1 MLPSDVNPGRRLL
14 VDTMV
19 VSWLGRRSGPFLA
32 WQEVVRDRD
41 VFISFAT
48 YAEVVTGGRRAGWG
62 DRTLDEWRGRLRS
75 YTVIPGTV
83 AIAESFALLASRF
96 RDQMSEA
103 DLWIAATALGQ
114 PEPLPLGTADGGFE
128 RIAAEFPLVI
138 VRPERAAS

>member
-1 MLPSDVNPGRRLL
+1 
-14 VDTMV
+14 MV
-19 VSWLGRRSGPFLA
+19 ASWLGGRKGPFLA
-32 WQEVVRDRD
+32 WQEIVRDRD
-41 VFISFAT
+41 LFISFAT
-48 YAEVVTGGRRAGWG
+48 YAEIIEGGRRAGWV
-62 DRTLDEWRGRLRS
+62 DRTLDEWRGRLRG

-114 PEPLPLGTADGGFE
+114 PEPLPLATADDGFY

-138 VRPERAAS
+138 VRPEVATP

>member
-1 MLPSDVNPGRRLL
+1 MPSDVDPGRRLL

-19 VSWLGRRSGPFLA
+19 VSWLGGRKGPFLA

-41 VFISFAT
+41 LFISFAT
-48 YAEVVTGGRRAGWG
+48 YAEVIEGGRRAGWG
-62 DRTLDEWRGRLRS
+62 DRTLDEWRSRLHG

-83 AIAESFALLASRF
+83 AIAESFALLSSRF

-114 PEPLPLGTADGGFE
+114 PEPLPLGTADRGFE
-128 RIAAEFPLVI
+128 KIAPDFPLVI
-138 VRPERAAS
+138 VRPGGAAP